1 MIAETIALTE
11 HLLRRSRRKLLA
23 PWEKL
28 MAAIVLLALKGERQ
42 HFVTL
47 YNEASEQ
54 AFAAGVLV
62 TAASLGMSELN
73 SSARLSF
80 GRPIRTP
87 QIAISQIDWTDPDTS
102 AERVKKIAEYEI
114 SQAFHDGQ
122 RSMANYAQS
131 SGMDLEKRWYAQ
143 PDACAICQGNADQDW
158 VPEGMA
164 FDSGDF
170 VAPAH
175 LHCRCACEYRE
186 MKPPYALTGTY
197 S

>member
-1 MIAETIALTE
+1 
-11 HLLRRSRRKLLA
+11 
-23 PWEKL
+23 

-47 YNEASEQ
+47 YNEASKQ
-54 AFAAGVLV
+54 AFSAGVIV
-62 TAASLGMSELN
+62 TAASLGMKPEPTALQT
-73 SSARLSF
+73 
-80 GRPIRTP
+80 PIRTP

-102 AERVKKIAEYEI
+102 ADRVKKIAEYEI

-122 RSMANYAQS
+122 RAMANYAQS

-164 FDSGDF
+164 FDSGSF
-170 VAPAH
+170 VPPEH
-175 LHCRCACEYRE
+175 LHCRCSAEYRE